1 MKKPLLY
8 NNFLIYKKPNLKL
21 LLFLYRQACASK
33 LKNLN
38 FSNGLILNNYPE
50 HLLVNYN
57 LLLTAADIR
66 CVLHL
71 NNELE
76 NITNISF
83 NSISKNLEHKI
94 KQINV
99 STSYL
104 FFMYK
109 RFNLLNRA
117 SHLSSLFYYRY
128 NSKKNLFPIRFR
140 PEPKNIIKK
149 LYKNI
154 ENTTLDKTLVQVSY
168 KSLWWQ
174 PATYSYNKKYR
185 THKILYN
192 NSFNRV
198 LINNLVNLILPNY
211 LRIFYNIFKH
221 FNKLLSKRVMLLY
234 LNDYYLFNLFMKKKY
249 NSFTIK
255 WFHNFNKNQPANK
268 YDMFFHTNYIRSTML
283 KITLKK
289 KLISLCKQNKTY
301 MYGWLYVFSLQELL
315 RKIDSKIFFFIKF
328 FRLMQTKGY
337 QQVKFCSR
345 SLFFN
350 APIKTKSFITEF
362 ISIMLMSIKSRDA
375 KFIFDFLFKYFNTMH
390 FKLQFKFISFMK
402 SFLRRT
408 FSLLV
413 YYFKIK
419 GIRIIFKGKI
429 GKTGSI
435 RKKKLI
441 LQHGKYSYSNLYLQ
455 MDEYSGPIFTPTGV
469 IGTRIII
476 TY

>member
-255 WFHNFNKNQPANK
+255 
-268 YDMFFHTNYIRSTML
+268 
-283 KITLKK
+283 
-289 KLISLCKQNKTY
+289 
-301 MYGWLYVFSLQELL
+301 
-315 RKIDSKIFFFIKF
+315 
-328 FRLMQTKGY
+328 
-337 QQVKFCSR
+337 
-345 SLFFN
+345 
-350 APIKTKSFITEF
+350 
-362 ISIMLMSIKSRDA
+362 
-375 KFIFDFLFKYFNTMH
+375 
-390 FKLQFKFISFMK
+390 
-402 SFLRRT
+402 
-408 FSLLV
+408 
-413 YYFKIK
+413 
-419 GIRIIFKGKI
+419 
-429 GKTGSI
+429 
-435 RKKKLI
+435 
-441 LQHGKYSYSNLYLQ
+441 
-455 MDEYSGPIFTPTGV
+455 
-469 IGTRIII
+469 
-476 TY
+476 

>member
-1 MKKPLLY
+1 
-8 NNFLIYKKPNLKL
+8 
-21 LLFLYRQACASK
+21 
-33 LKNLN
+33 
-38 FSNGLILNNYPE
+38 
-50 HLLVNYN
+50 
-57 LLLTAADIR
+57 
-66 CVLHL
+66 
-71 NNELE
+71 
-76 NITNISF
+76 
-83 NSISKNLEHKI
+83 
-94 KQINV
+94 
-99 STSYL
+99 
-104 FFMYK
+104 
-109 RFNLLNRA
+109 
-117 SHLSSLFYYRY
+117 
-128 NSKKNLFPIRFR
+128 
-140 PEPKNIIKK
+140 
-149 LYKNI
+149 
-154 ENTTLDKTLVQVSY
+154 
-168 KSLWWQ
+168 
-174 PATYSYNKKYR
+174 
-185 THKILYN
+185 
-192 NSFNRV
+192 
-198 LINNLVNLILPNY
+198 
-211 LRIFYNIFKH
+211 
-221 FNKLLSKRVMLLY
+221 
-234 LNDYYLFNLFMKKKY
+234 
-249 NSFTIK
+249 
-255 WFHNFNKNQPANK
+255 
-268 YDMFFHTNYIRSTML
+268 ML